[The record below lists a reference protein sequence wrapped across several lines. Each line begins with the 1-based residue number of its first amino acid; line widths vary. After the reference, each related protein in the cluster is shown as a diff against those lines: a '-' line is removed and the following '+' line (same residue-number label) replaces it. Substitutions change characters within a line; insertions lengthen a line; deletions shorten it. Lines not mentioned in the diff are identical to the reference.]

1 MARSIGRAILVPTIF
16 WVAIYSGP
24 PPAAQQPKRSG
35 LPGLPELNDV
45 LDRLGAYLVEYEQRL
60 SLLVAEERYE
70 QQLVI
75 RGRQSEKRVLTS
87 DYVMLRVP
95 GGAAWTGFRDTF
107 EVDGR
112 LVREEEG
119 RLERLLVDGSDDAYE
134 QANRVAEENARYN
147 LGNDVIHRTINL
159 PMLTL
164 DLLHPRHRSRF
175 TFRKRGT
182 EIVEGQHSWK
192 LDFTEHTHPSLIKT
206 PAGPDQITRGS
217 AWIDPDTGRVL
228 RTYLNVVISP
238 TSQAKISVDYR
249 ADQTLGLL
257 VPFRMQESYKQSLS
271 RITTTATYTNFRR
284 FQTSARVLETDR

>member
-1 MARSIGRAILVPTIF
+1 VARSIGRAILVPTIF
-16 WVAIYSGP
+16 WVAIWSGP
-24 PPAAQQPKRSG
+24 RAAAQQPK
-35 LPGLPELNDV
+35 LPGLPGINDV

-70 QQLVI
+70 QQWVG
-75 RGRQSEKRVLTS
+75 RGRPPDKRVLTS

-95 GGAAWTGFRDTF
+95 GGQAWTGFRDTF

-112 LVREEEG
+112 PVREQER
-119 RLERLLVDGSDDAYE
+119 RLESILVDGSDDAYE
-134 QANRVAEENARYN
+134 QANRIAEENARYN
-147 LGNDVIHRTINL
+147 LGSDVIHRTINI

-182 EIVEGQHSWK
+182 EVVENRNLWK
-192 LDFTEHTHPSLIKT
+192 LEFTEEARPSLIRT

-217 AWIDPDTGRVL
+217 AWIDPDTGMVL

-249 ADQTLGLL
+249 PEETLELL
-257 VPFRMQESYKQSLS
+257 VPFRMQESYQQTLS
-271 RITTTATYTNFRR
+271 RITTTATYSNFRQ
-284 FQTSARVLETDR
+284 FQTSARVVETDK